1 MSTHLTQER
10 IAAALAAAAQP
21 EGETP
26 WAELTTEAPMTHLD
40 VCALIF
46 RAEHPE
52 SVSDVDGPT
61 LQAEGSR
68 ARIIRDLARRDSYL
82 AAMSAAEQLAAT
94 IPVLPA
100 TISIHNAVWH
110 SEVYLSLRYH
120 GDGDDG
126 DAVRTVASYLEIP
139 VTEKPGVGSVHVV
152 AEGTAENGVRFEAYT
167 LVDAPRAVEE

>member
-10 IAAALAAAAQP
+10 IAAALAAATQP

-26 WAELTTEAPMTHLD
+26 WAELTTEAPTTYAD
-40 VCALIF
+40 VCLLIF
-46 RAEHPE
+46 RAKHPD
-52 SVSDVDGPT
+52 SDVDGPT
-61 LQAEGSR
+61 VQAEASR

-100 TISIHNAVWH
+100 TINIHNASWH

-120 GDGDDG
+120 DDS

-139 VTEKPGVGSVHVV
+139 VTERRDAGSVWLV
-152 AEGTAENGVRFEAYT
+152 AEGTADNGVRYEAYT
-167 LVDAPRAVEE
+167 LIDAPAVTE